1 MKGHPINNPYQAPLS
16 LAGRILMAII
26 FIGSGLSKTTGFAA
40 TVGYI
45 ASKGL
50 PMPEVGAIAAC
61 VLELAGGLA
70 LVFGW
75 KTRQMAGLLALFTLA
90 AGVLFHGFWAFP
102 AEQMV
107 AQQVHFLKN
116 LCIAGGL
123 LTLVAWG
130 AGPWSLDARIA
141 EE

>member
-1 MKGHPINNPYQAPLS
+1 MNNQLQAPLS

-26 FIGSGLSKTTGFAA
+26 FIGSGLSKATGFAA

-50 PMPEVGAIAAC
+50 PMPEVGAAAAC
-61 VLELAGGLA
+61 VLELLGGLA
-70 LVFGW
+70 LLAGW
-75 KTRQMAGLLALFTLA
+75 HTRLVATLLAIFTVS
-90 AGVLFHGFWAFP
+90 AGVLFHGFWSFP
-102 AEQMV
+102 PEQMV

-123 LTLVAWG
+123 LGLVAWG
-130 AGPWSLDARIA
+130 AGPWSLDARKT

>member
-1 MKGHPINNPYQAPLS
+1 MNNRFQAPLS

-26 FIGSGLSKTTGFAA
+26 FIGSGLSKATGFAA

-50 PMPEVGAIAAC
+50 PMPEAGAAAAC
-61 VLELAGGLA
+61 LLEVAGGLA

-75 KTRQMAGLLALFTLA
+75 YTRLMAALLAIFTIV
-90 AGVLFHGFWAFP
+90 AGIVFHGFWAFP
-102 AEQMV
+102 PEQLV

-123 LTLVAWG
+123 LSIVAWG
-130 AGPWSLDARIA
+130 AGPWSLDARTS